1 MIVIALMGPAGSGKS
16 TIAQFLVER
25 YGAKRYAFA
34 GPLKEVARRTLDF
47 TPEQVYGTQ
56 EQKEAADARYGFSP
70 RWFLQ
75 RLGTEGARVVFG
87 DDFWTRTALDQIRRD
102 ALLADAVA
110 RPGAPSIA
118 VIEDARFANEAAAVR
133 ALAAP
138 LRGLV
143 WRLDPPADSP
153 APDAATA
160 QHASEIGWREAP
172 HDAVIAPPQRG
183 LVTLCAIVSRE
194 MDALLHPP
202 GDAPADRDARIEVAR
217 SLSGAEA
224 LRGSVC
230 TGYYDGDR
238 CSPTNGCKRPG
249 CPIWRNTVPA
259 PAVPSSVCEHDRPC
273 GSKPGG
279 GCS

>member
-16 TIAQFLVER
+16 TVAQFLVER

-56 EQKEAADARYGFSP
+56 AQKEAADARYGFSP

-75 RLGTEGARVVFG
+75 RLGTEGARAVFG
-87 DDFWTRTALDQIRRD
+87 DDFWTRIALDQIRRD
-102 ALLADAVA
+102 VTRRDVTRPDAVA
-110 RPGAPSIA
+110 RPDAPAIA

-202 GDAPADRDARIEVAR
+202 GDAPADRDA
-217 SLSGAEA
+217 
-224 LRGSVC
+224 
-230 TGYYDGDR
+230 T
-238 CSPTNGCKRPG
+238 
-249 CPIWRNTVPA
+249 
-259 PAVPSSVCEHDRPC
+259 
-273 GSKPGG
+273 KPGG